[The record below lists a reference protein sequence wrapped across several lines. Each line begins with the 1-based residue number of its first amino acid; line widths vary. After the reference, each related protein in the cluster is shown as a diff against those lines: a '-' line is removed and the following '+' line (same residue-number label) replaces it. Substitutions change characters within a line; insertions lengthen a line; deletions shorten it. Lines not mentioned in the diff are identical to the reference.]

1 MLDHGLVGRHGM
13 IAGVD
18 FVDTDEVKFSN
29 FNSKGGAIIMTYKGK
44 QYFFNK
50 MLKSGVTR

>member
-1 MLDHGLVGRHGM
+1 MLDHRLVGRHGM

-29 FNSKGGAIIMTYKGK
+29 FNSKGGAIIDTNNKRQGAMTS
-44 QYFFNK
+44 QP
-50 MLKSGVTR
+50 L

>member
-1 MLDHGLVGRHGM
+1 MLDHRLVGRHGM

-44 QYFFNK
+44 
-50 MLKSGVTR
+50 LI